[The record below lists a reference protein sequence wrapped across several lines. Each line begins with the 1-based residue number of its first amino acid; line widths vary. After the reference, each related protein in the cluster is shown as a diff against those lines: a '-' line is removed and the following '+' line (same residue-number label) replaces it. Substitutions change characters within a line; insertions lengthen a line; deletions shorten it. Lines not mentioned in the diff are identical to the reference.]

1 MNFYSVDGIIYDNST
16 YQNYYS
22 DNIDNFDNVPIT
34 SSKLSDDLYKCSD
47 AYEIIDD
54 EKQKSTNYINF
65 TDSECKEKCMNN
77 NDCVAF
83 NYNSSIKVCQTLSNA
98 TSLYN
103 LNKDNTFCVKKNS
116 YSICDIPKTSIPLP
130 GMKTM
135 AETTEFS
142 PKAMVD
148 KVKKPTCKIN
158 NTYAFA
164 QLDNLFEKIQNKN
177 ESKSDNFVFPEIVNN
192 VGPIINK
199 INDPTINNTGEAFI
213 DAEAFSESPMF
224 PKFCDTLLGTIDKC
238 KLNID
243 NKNLPS
249 NNIDNKNMNFEN
261 FSNIEMDRFQNM
273 SEQEM
278 ARMRNM
284 SEQEMNKMRNM
295 PEQEMARMRNMS
307 EQEMGRNMSEQEM
320 SRMRNMSEQEMAR
333 MRNMSEQEM
342 ARMRNMSEQEMNKDM
357 LKPKIYVDLNCF
369 MNKMQNFSSH
379 SDNIM
384 IDVNLLTSNIKS
396 CAYVSKTDE
405 ISKMNKPQ
413 GNLVDQITA
422 LIDIPKVE
430 SIDLDK
436 LKIRENFEQVE
447 NKNSQNNFN
456 LFSSDLIKIIIII
469 LIMYMVLFRKK

>member
-284 SEQEMNKMRNM
+284 SEQEMNK
-295 PEQEMARMRNMS
+295 
-307 EQEMGRNMSEQEM
+307 
-320 SRMRNMSEQEMAR
+320 
-333 MRNMSEQEM
+333 
-342 ARMRNMSEQEMNKDM
+342 DM